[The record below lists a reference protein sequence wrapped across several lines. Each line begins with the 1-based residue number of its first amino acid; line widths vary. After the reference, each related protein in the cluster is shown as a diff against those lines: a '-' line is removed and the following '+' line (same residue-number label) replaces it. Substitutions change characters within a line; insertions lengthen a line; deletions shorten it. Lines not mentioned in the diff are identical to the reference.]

1 MRITFEWDPQ
11 KAAQNLKDHG
21 VSFDEAK
28 TVFADPLSHPAEDRE
43 HSFPGQERFIT
54 TGRSLSGR
62 TLVVVHVDDEAKHIV
77 RIISAR
83 SATRAERGRYEG

>member
-1 MRITFEWDPQ
+1 MGITFTWNAE

-28 TVFADPLSHPAEDRE
+28 TVFADPLSHLAEDRE
-43 HSFPGQERFIT
+43 HSFPGEERFIT
-54 TGRSLSGR
+54 IGQSLSRR
-62 TLVVVHVDDEAKHIV
+62 TLVVVHVDGEAEDTV

-83 SATRAERGRYEG
+83 PATRAEQRRYEG